1 MLQPIGIQLDY
12 ILFKG
17 EMFIWVHIDPTL
29 EIIV

>member
-17 EMFIWVHIDPTL
+17 EMFVWVHIDPTL